1 MDPGC
6 GLMIVA
12 PFENASEWREAW
24 SEAPPSEP
32 PTTEMV
38 PEVEEMFSFV
48 QTFFGFAAAGAFEEG
63 SADCCWGS

>member
-1 MDPGC
+1 
-6 GLMIVA
+6 
-12 PFENASEWREAW
+12 
-24 SEAPPSEP
+24 
-32 PTTEMV
+32 MV